1 MQRERGLNVVG
12 GGVARLVPCRVS
24 ARDRLKNQACP
35 THKVWQCRARKGDNK
50 GDNLAQ
56 EPA

>member
-1 MQRERGLNVVG
+1 MQRERGLKGAG
-12 GGVARLVPCRVS
+12 GGVAGLVPYSVS
-24 ARDRLKNQACP
+24 PRDRSKNQACP

-56 EPA
+56 RSA